1 MHIRRVLIIL
11 IAIIY
16 SCTACS
22 EKKQIYA
29 EQQISVEQQSYV
41 RWHEEENELEV
52 YVVVSNSTKHDVS
65 FQASIIFLHSKL
77 KESIGVEAVQLK
89 TDDRNNASPFRLIAY
104 NETVFHRTFKTQNK
118 LTQEMLS
125 KGVGINISIQQK
137 TYITAIKYSEIE

>member
-22 EKKQIYA
+22 EKKQISA
-29 EQQISVEQQSYV
+29 DKQISVEQQSYV
-41 RWHEEENELEV
+41 KWHERENEVEV

-65 FQASIIFLHSKL
+65 FQASIIFLHSQL
-77 KESIGVEAVQLK
+77 KESVGVEAEQLK
-89 TDDRNNASPFRLIAY
+89 TDDRNNNSPFCLIAN
-104 NETVFHRTFKTQNK
+104 NETVFHRTFKTQSK

-125 KGVGINISIQQK
+125 KGVGIKISIQQK
-137 TYITAIKYSEIE
+137 TYITAIKYSGIE